1 MRLSL
6 DYLALNNLLLDS
18 KSNKMDR
25 KNLKQKT
32 RSKDYDRLYY
42 RLNNITVTTLYHV
55 DNNKL
60 HYNNITM
67 EMTGEVTLVGGKLLK
82 HVHCINEN
90 VYRSYYKARRPV
102 SKKFSL
108 GNKHDYLISFALK
121 IGVLG
126 QCFNILSLTEIV

>member
-6 DYLALNNLLLDS
+6 DYLALNNLPLDS

-60 HYNNITM
+60 RYNNITM
-67 EMTGEVTLVGGKLLK
+67 EMTEVTLVGG
-82 HVHCINEN
+82 NYSN
-90 VYRSYYKARRPV
+90 MY
-102 SKKFSL
+102 
-108 GNKHDYLISFALK
+108 
-121 IGVLG
+121 
-126 QCFNILSLTEIV
+126 IV